1 MEKDGKPLKR
11 RTGFISIS
19 YASSRV
25 CYSVAL
31 ITAIS
36 LLLLLPTLASS
47 TINRMSSSS
56 SSLSPSAF
64 ASSDGADS
72 KVASVPSAA
81 TSPSSESA
89 SLAMVAADLDGNNIT
104 AKTPINTTTTTIPEG
119 AKGPAIPAAKGYL
132 VQEIR
137 DGLYWVT
144 DGTYNTMFLV
154 TAKGVVAVDAPPS
167 LGQNYLKAIREVTD
181 KPVKYV
187 IYSHSHLDHIG
198 AAAAIF
204 KNATFVAHEE
214 TAKEL
219 QRAHELATARN
230 ATFASQLPP
239 IPTITFKENYTIS
252 LPKLGSENQNQTLQL
267 AYYGNNHVPGNI
279 YIYAPNQKVLMLV
292 DIVFPGWVPFMQ
304 LAIAQDVTGFVQAH
318 DIALRYNF
326 DTFVGGH
333 LTRLGTRQDVQIQKQ
348 FIMDLIAASAKANAA
363 VSFSDI
369 AKQLGNTSD
378 TWLFYNTY
386 VNAVTKKCTDEMMSK
401 WGDKLGG
408 AQAFMPSHCTAM
420 TEALRVDPS
429 VAALAPGV
437 QVS

>member
-1 MEKDGKPLKR
+1 MEKNEKLLKR
-11 RTGFISIS
+11 RIHTSIS
-19 YASSRV
+19 SASRRV

-36 LLLLLPTLASS
+36 LLLLLPIFTSS
-47 TINRMSSSS
+47 TINNVSS
-56 SSLSPSAF
+56 SSLSALASADDTGSRMAF
-64 ASSDGADS
+64 A
-72 KVASVPSAA
+72 AA
-81 TSPSSESA
+81 PSSEIT
-89 SLAMVAADLDGNNIT
+89 SLAMVAAADSTEKNATVKTT
-104 AKTPINTTTTTIPEG
+104 ATAIPEE
-119 AKGPAIPAAKGYL
+119 AKGPAIPAKGYL

-167 LGQNYLKAIREVTD
+167 IGQNYLKAIKEVTD

-204 KNATFVAHEE
+204 KNATFIAHEE
-214 TAKEL
+214 VAKEL
-219 QRAHELATARN
+219 QRAHDLAAAGN

-239 IPTITFKENYTIS
+239 VPTITFRENYTIS
-252 LPKLGSENQNQTLQL
+252 LPKLGNENQNQTLQL
-267 AYYGNNHVPGNI
+267 AYHGNNHELGNI
-279 YIYAPNQKVLMLV
+279 FIYAPNQKVLMLV

-333 LTRLGTRQDVQIQKQ
+333 LTRLGTREDVQTQKQ
-348 FIMDLIAASAKANAA
+348 FVMDLIAASARANAA
-363 VSFSDI
+363 VSFPDI
-369 AKQLGNTSD
+369 AKQVGNTSD

-386 VNAVTKKCTDEMMSK
+386 VNAVTKKCTDEMMTK
-401 WGDKLGG
+401 WGDRLGG
-408 AQAFMPSHCTAM
+408 AQSFMPSHCAAM

-429 VAALAPGV
+429 VVALAQGL
-437 QVS
+437 QIS

>member
-1 MEKDGKPLKR
+1 
-11 RTGFISIS
+11 
-19 YASSRV
+19 
-25 CYSVAL
+25 
-31 ITAIS
+31 
-36 LLLLLPTLASS
+36 
-47 TINRMSSSS
+47 
-56 SSLSPSAF
+56 
-64 ASSDGADS
+64 
-72 KVASVPSAA
+72 
-81 TSPSSESA
+81 
-89 SLAMVAADLDGNNIT
+89 MVAADSIENNT
-104 AKTPINTTTTTIPEG
+104 AAKATTIPES

-167 LGQNYLKAIREVTD
+167 IGQNYLKAIKEVTD

-204 KNATFVAHEE
+204 KDATFIAHEE
-214 TAKEL
+214 VAKEL
-219 QRAHELATARN
+219 QRAHELATAAGN

-279 YIYAPNQKVLMLV
+279 FIYAPNQKVLMLV

-304 LAIAQDVTGFVQAH
+304 LAIAQDVTGFIQAH

-333 LTRLGTRQDVQIQKQ
+333 LTRLGTREDVQIQKQ
-348 FIMDLIAASAKANAA
+348 FIMDLITASAKANAA

-386 VNAVTKKCTDEMMSK
+386 VNAVTKKCTDEMMTK
-401 WGDKLGG
+401 WGDRLGG

-429 VAALAPGV
+429 VVALAQGV